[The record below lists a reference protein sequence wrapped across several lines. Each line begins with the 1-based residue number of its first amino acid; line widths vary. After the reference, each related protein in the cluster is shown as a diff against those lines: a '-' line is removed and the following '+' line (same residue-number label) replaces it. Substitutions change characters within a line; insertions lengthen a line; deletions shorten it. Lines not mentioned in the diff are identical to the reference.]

1 MHPNREMGI
10 TQMICTYKSNRINII
25 MFCADLGS
33 EVYGEKT
40 LDIMQSSRMHPN
52 HPNQRIE

>member
-1 MHPNREMGI
+1 
-10 TQMICTYKSNRINII
+10 

-40 LDIMQSSRMHPN
+40 LDIMQASRMHPN
-52 HPNQRIE
+52 HPRKSKLKLSQCLVDTLL